1 MTGTGRSNAVDVI
14 VCGAGAIGAAT
25 AWFLAERGARVTLVE
40 RHEPAGA
47 ASGKSGGFLA
57 ADWCDGTAL
66 EALARRSFAL
76 HAELPG
82 RVGSTWGYRR
92 VDTLAVGS
100 GRRTG
105 REPAWLGP
113 GFAALGVLGDPATT
127 AQVDPAAFTRGLL
140 DAALACGG
148 RLVAGTV
155 EGLLRDGDRRQG
167 VIVDGRPLRADAVV
181 LALGPWS
188 KRAAAWLPLP
198 RVGALAGHSLVFRPT
213 EPLSAHALFVSDGG
227 SDTPEL
233 FSRADGTVYLCGRS
247 AALPLPDDPAA
258 VRPDPRAI
266 EALRALAVRLVPA
279 LAAAPLLAAQACH
292 RPVTA
297 DHLPLIGRVPGLGNT
312 YVATGHGPW
321 GILNAPAT
329 GEALA
334 DLILD
339 GTTRQVDLRPFA
351 PARTSPR

>member
-1 MTGTGRSNAVDVI
+1 MVPVSVVI
-14 VCGAGAIGAAT
+14 GGGGAIGAAV
-25 AWFLAERGARVTLVE
+25 AWFLAERGVAVTLVE

-57 ADWCDGTAL
+57 LDWCDGTPL
-66 EALARRSFAL
+66 QALARRSFAL
-76 HAELPG
+76 HAALPDKVG
-82 RVGSTWGYRR
+82 RDWGYRP
-92 VDTLAVGS
+92 VETLAVGS

-127 AQVDPAAFTRGLL
+127 AQVDPAAFTRALL
-140 DAALACGG
+140 DAALAHGA
-148 RLVAGTV
+148 RLVLGAVDGV
-155 EGLLRDGDRRQG
+155 LRDGERLTG
-167 VIVDGRPLRADAVV
+167 AVVDGQPLRADAVV

-188 KRAAAWLPLP
+188 RSAAAWLPLP
-198 RVGALAGHSLVFRPT
+198 RVGALAGHSLLFRPT
-213 EPLSAHALFVSDGG
+213 VALSAHALFASDGS

-233 FSRADGTVYLCGRS
+233 FPRADGTVYLCGCA
-247 AALPLPDDPAA
+247 AALPLPSDPVA
-258 VRPDPRAI
+258 VRPDPRAV

-279 LAAAPLLAAQACH
+279 LADAPLLAAQACH

-297 DHLPLIGRVPGLGNT
+297 DHLPLIGRVAGLENG
-312 YVATGHGPW
+312 YIATGHGPW

-334 DLILD
+334 ELLLD
-339 GTTRQVDLRPFA
+339 GTTRHVDLRPFA
-351 PARTSPR
+351 PARLSPG